1 MGDSHDARDLVCNG
15 MSKTPLNL
23 ADLSPEVQAYVSAQT
38 AELSELKQAFLGS
51 SLDHAAAQ
59 KRLKD
64 EMASVDAALSAERTA
79 HARAIQNRDTI
90 IADLRLQLHGHKKH
104 RFGSKS
110 ESSAQLALELVLEE
124 MEIEQ
129 AAETDDENGPSDAEA
144 KPPRTPRKRK
154 PFPKGL
160 KRVQK
165 TITPSDACTDC
176 GGSFKVLGT
185 DVMEELEYVPGHYIV
200 TQIGRPRLAC
210 TCCEVVVQ
218 AEMPSRPIPKSFV
231 GPALMAHILCCK
243 YGYHL
248 PLYRQSQM
256 FANEGIDLSGSLM
269 AGWVGKCAK
278 LLERVSDAIRN
289 HVFEA
294 QAIFMDDTTVKL
306 LQKGNGKGKNK
317 TKTAR
322 LWVYA
327 RKENTWASGA
337 PPAVW
342 YQFSTSRGAEHP
354 SKHLETFK
362 GFAHADAYAGYHDAY
377 RTGRVK
383 EMACIAH
390 VRREFFDL
398 YESTK
403 LPVAGEAVLRI
414 KKLYDVEAQARFL
427 PAAER
432 VALRQEYAKPIFD
445 DLELWL
451 KEQLGKISSK
461 TPLAK
466 AIKYA
471 LARLPKARPY
481 LDNGFLELD
490 NNTAENAVRPVA
502 VGRKNYLFMGS
513 EAGGKSAA
521 IAYTLIETAKMNNVN
536 PEAWLAW
543 VLERI
548 QDHPANRI
556 HDLLPWAYQ
565 DMIDV
570 QEQSALAA

>member
-1 MGDSHDARDLVCNG
+1 MIEH
-15 MSKTPLNL
+15 TPNL
-23 ADLSPEVQAYVSAQT
+23 ATSPPEVQALFAAQA
-38 AELSELKQAFLGS
+38 AELARKDAEMLGL
-51 SLDHAAAQ
+51 SLSHATAQ
-59 KRLKD
+59 KRLKA
-64 EMASVDAALSAERTA
+64 EMASVGAALSAERHA

-124 MEIEQ
+124 LEIEQ
-129 AAETDDENGPSDAEA
+129 AAETDNEDEPSEVTA
-144 KPPRTPRKRK
+144 PPRTPRKRK

-160 KRVQK
+160 RRVVR

-210 TCCEVVVQ
+210 TCCEKVVQ

-269 AGWVGKCAK
+269 AGWVGKCTK
-278 LLERVSDAIRN
+278 LLERLSDAIRD

-354 SKHLETFK
+354 SKHLETYK
-362 GFAHADAYAGYHDAY
+362 GFAHADAYAGYNDAY

-383 EMACIAH
+383 EMACMAH

-398 YESTK
+398 YQSAK

-414 KKLYDVEAQARFL
+414 KKLYDVETQARTL

-445 DLELWL
+445 DLEAWL

-461 TPLAK
+461 TPLAS

-490 NNTAENAVRPVA
+490 NNTAERAVKPVA

-521 IAYTLIETAKMNNVN
+521 IAYTLIETAKMNKVN

-548 QDHPANRI
+548 QDHSANRMQ
-556 HDLLPWAYQ
+556 DLLPWAYQ
-565 DMIDV
+565 EMIEA